1 MDGKFVT
8 IEGLDG
14 CGKGT
19 VVESLKELFAQND
32 NVVFLREPGGSKIG
46 ETIRSVIL
54 DPQNKG
60 MMPTCEYLLFSASR
74 AQMVETILKP
84 LLKSGKTV
92 ICERF
97 ADSSIAYQGYGRGL
111 DVEKI
116 VDINN
121 FATGGLVPDLTL
133 YLKADAK
140 TTFARS
146 TGRGELDR
154 IELDGVTFQEKVM
167 YGYERL
173 ASRFADRYAVID
185 ALKSREEVYLQV
197 KDALK
202 RAKIVND

>member
-1 MDGKFVT
+1 MVST
-8 IEGLDG
+8 IWALDAENSKYSHVG
-14 CGKGT
+14 
-19 VVESLKELFAQND
+19 VIPLFC
-32 NVVFLREPGGSKIG
+32 GSKIT
-46 ETIRSVIL
+46 ERIVSPIL
-54 DPQNKG
+54 LPPG
-60 MMPTCEYLLFSASR
+60 SR
-74 AQMVETILKP
+74 RN
-84 LLKSGKTV
+84 TV

-97 ADSSIAYQGYGRGL
+97 ADSSIAYQGYGRDL

-116 VDINN
+116 IDINN

-173 ASRFADRYAVID
+173 ANRFADRYAVID

-197 KDALK
+197 TDALK